1 MISHIRGLFLWI
13 QQEIVNA
20 AKESL
25 SSTICKKWSS
35 FLEASDDGDEVSCR
49 LFPLARRKEA
59 VKEAECWWI
68 LYCLAESRMEEEK
81 EASILR
87 S

>member
-1 MISHIRGLFLWI
+1 MR
-13 QQEIVNA
+13 QKKV
-20 AKESL
+20 L

-59 VKEAECWWI
+59 VEEEAECWWI

>member
-1 MISHIRGLFLWI
+1 MR
-13 QQEIVNA
+13 QKKV
-20 AKESL
+20 L

-59 VKEAECWWI
+59 VEEEEAECWWI